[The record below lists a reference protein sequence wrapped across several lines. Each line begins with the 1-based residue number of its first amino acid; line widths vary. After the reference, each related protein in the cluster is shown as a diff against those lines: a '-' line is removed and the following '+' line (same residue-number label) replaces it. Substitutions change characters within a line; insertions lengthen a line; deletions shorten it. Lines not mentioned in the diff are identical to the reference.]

1 MLESLEFKLKLLF
14 AAVLLFPLV
23 VFILSLIN
31 SNVTPV
37 ASILDEIRSS
47 LNDYPIEDFSYND
60 DCGEKYSGSI
70 YTFPGSVEGCSCV
83 NVHSYYYT
91 QTGQYQLNT
100 GTCTS
105 NQSYNGC
112 RDIPPKPKEKL
123 YFWGDGKFCSKKYN
137 TEEFKLKGYLHY
149 LEFSVLENEE
159 CQEGY
164 KKCGKLDDMGN
175 YLCIKEEDQCPIND
189 IQVTFSE
196 DEELERLNYSHV
208 IVNNK
213 YFYFSSATE
222 KPIISKLKVAEEGK
236 LCIDRTYFHTLY
248 PQYILDNNFM
258 YYGCRHKING
268 ELFEKDIQAL
278 DYKTKKQIYQDSKVY
293 IYNKYDYLDYDY
305 PFYSLEAN
313 MTLYA
318 ERYIGYDKKCL
329 SASGVFDAENSP
341 FNEDI
346 VVNINRLVGELISN
360 NVYIK
365 WFSIVSTIIL
375 LSTSILLNIAR
386 DEKIWKWVLINCILY
401 TSMGIPI
408 YFNAAKIS
416 SINEF
421 PICGNDLTN
430 AKINFYHSTQRT
442 LKVTTI
448 LSIILINLQLAFVL
462 FMTILRYHL
471 STLLF
476 KEVND
481 IELTPKDECLEG

>member
-1 MLESLEFKLKLLF
+1 MLELKNKLRLI
-14 AAVLLFPLV
+14 AAAGLLFPVV

-60 DCGEKYSGSI
+60 DCGEKYAGSI
-70 YTFPGSVEGCSCV
+70 YTFPGSVEGCSCI
-83 NVHSYYYT
+83 NVYSYFYD
-91 QTGQYQLNT
+91 QTGKYELNT
-100 GTCTS
+100 GGCTT

-112 RDIPPKPKEKL
+112 SDIPSIPKEKL

-137 TEEFKLKGYLHY
+137 TDEFKLKGYLHY

-159 CQEGY
+159 CQKGY

-189 IQVTFSE
+189 IQVTYSYN
-196 DEELERLNYSHV
+196 EELERLNYSHI

-222 KPIISKLKVAEEGK
+222 KPIISKLKIAEEGK
-236 LCIDRTYFHTLY
+236 LCIDRTYFYTRY
-248 PQYILDNNFM
+248 PQYILDNNFI
-258 YYGCRHKING
+258 YYGCKHKING

-293 IYNKYDYLDYDY
+293 IYNKYNYPDYDY

-313 MTLYA
+313 MTLYP

-329 SASGVFDAENSP
+329 SASGVFDPDNSP
-341 FNEDI
+341 FNEEI
-346 VVNINRLVGELISN
+346 VDKINILVSELISN
-360 NVYIK
+360 NAYIK
-365 WFSIVSTIIL
+365 WFSVFSFFIL
-375 LSTSILLNIAR
+375 VIANVGFNITKKK
-386 DEKIWKWVLINCILY
+386 KIWTWAFINCISY
-401 TSMGIPI
+401 ISMAIPI
-408 YFNAAKIS
+408 YFNVSKLS
-416 SINEF
+416 SITEF
-421 PICGNDLTN
+421 PICGNDITN

-462 FMTILRYHL
+462 FVTILKYHL
-471 STLLF
+471 SRLLF
-476 KEVND
+476 EKVSEVGFTKND
-481 IELTPKDECLEG
+481 DNLVS